1 MEKWCSYRNEV
12 IHALM
17 NKNIE
22 SVNAELAERVVEGMA
37 IARYFDNLVKRIKT
51 NSGIRKSINLK

>member
-1 MEKWCSYRNEV
+1 
-12 IHALM
+12 M
-17 NKNIE
+17 NKNAD
-22 SVNAELAERVVEGMA
+22 SLNSELSEKVSEGMA